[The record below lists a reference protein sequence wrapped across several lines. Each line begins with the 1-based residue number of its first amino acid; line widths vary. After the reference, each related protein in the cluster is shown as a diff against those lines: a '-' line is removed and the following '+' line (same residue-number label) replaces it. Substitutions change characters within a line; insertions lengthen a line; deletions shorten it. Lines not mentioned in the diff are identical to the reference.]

1 MPAHKIALL
10 PNDVQATHLA
20 AFVLTLLTLA
30 ALLAGCRSGAQM
42 PLRNLSAVAGEE
54 ANRFCEAGD
63 ESQEWG
69 CVDDQDLA
77 LNAPAAGPGDQSE
90 GPRTDPGRS
99 GARRTPTPRD
109 AARPPHAPVPLTEV
123 PPDYYVVQLVA
134 VQTKET
140 LEDYAA
146 RKELR
151 GMSAA
156 RVERDGRLFYVLL
169 LGVYPDREQAS
180 TAASSL
186 PAEFADLN
194 PWVRSVDSLQQAM
207 RRADDLAGTT
217 EI

>member
-1 MPAHKIALL
+1 MAHKIALL
-10 PNDVQATHLA
+10 PNNVQVTHLA
-20 AFVLTLLTLA
+20 AFVLSLLTLA
-30 ALLAGCRSGAQM
+30 VMLAGCRSGGQM
-42 PLRNLSAVAGEE
+42 HVRNPSAVAGEA
-54 ANRFCEAGD
+54 ANWFCETGD
-63 ESQEWG
+63 ESQDWG
-69 CVDDQDLA
+69 CVEDRELA
-77 LNAPAAGPGDQSE
+77 LNAQVAGPGDQSE
-90 GPRTDPGRS
+90 GMRTAPGRTN
-99 GARRTPTPRD
+99 GRRTPTPTD
-109 AARPPHAPVPLTEV
+109 VALPPDTPIPLTEV

-134 VQTKET
+134 VQTKEA
-140 LEDYAA
+140 LEDYAG

-156 RVERDGRLFYVLL
+156 RIERDGRLFYVLL

-186 PAEFADLN
+186 PAEFADLD